1 MACRLCLTCKE
12 SWPPH
17 PGFGK
22 CPACL
27 AKTQHRTGESPY
39 GLREALELRNTFRA
53 NHLYEQREAERL
65 KQGGLT
71 PEQQGQLDA
80 RRLLKQTEE
89 LEKTAANS

>member
-1 MACRLCLTCKE
+1 M
-12 SWPPH
+12 
-17 PGFGK
+17 
-22 CPACL
+22 
-27 AKTQHRTGESPY
+27 
-39 GLREALELRNTFRA
+39 RNTFRA